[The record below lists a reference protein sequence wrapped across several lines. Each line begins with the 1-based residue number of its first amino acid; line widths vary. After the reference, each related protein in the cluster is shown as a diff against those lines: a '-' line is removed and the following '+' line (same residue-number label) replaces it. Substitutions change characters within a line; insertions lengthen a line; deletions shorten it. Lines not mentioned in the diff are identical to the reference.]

1 MDGRFVIVEDKD
13 IDPATPLHANEQ
25 VFQENFDKW
34 PAADLHIVSAQ
45 CLTFSAKK
53 KACHY

>member
-1 MDGRFVIVEDKD
+1 MDGRFVIVKDKD

-34 PAADLHIVSAQ
+34 LAADLHIV
-45 CLTFSAKK
+45 
-53 KACHY
+53 